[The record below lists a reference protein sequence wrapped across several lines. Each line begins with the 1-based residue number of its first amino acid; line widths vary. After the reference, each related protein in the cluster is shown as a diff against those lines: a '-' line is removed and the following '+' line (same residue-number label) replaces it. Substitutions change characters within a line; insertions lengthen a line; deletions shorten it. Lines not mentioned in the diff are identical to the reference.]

1 MGAIK
6 RKDECIEFEEEKN
19 ALRNRLIQLRMQ
31 KGSSARD
38 MSLSLGQNQGYINN
52 IESGKA
58 MPSMNT
64 FFAICHFLEI
74 TPQEFFEM
82 DVENPALRDELAK
95 KIDRLSMQ
103 KQQVLSALIDSL

>member
-1 MGAIK
+1 MAEK
-6 RKDECIEFEEEKN
+6 KKKEECIEFEEEKES
-19 ALRNRLIQLRMQ
+19 LRNRLVQLRMQ

-74 TPQEFFEM
+74 TPQEFFDM
-82 DVENPALRDELAK
+82 DVKNPAFRDELAM
-95 KIDRLSMQ
+95 KIDRLPLK
-103 KQQVLSALIDSL
+103 KQQILSELIDTL